1 LPKEIVNASIDHEQP
16 RAVPET
22 LRTLADIVYVG
33 NILAGTHFEC
43 LYRDTDPDAG
53 EAGIILQNYAD
64 LLPEIETDTREMQA
78 IFA

>member
-1 LPKEIVNASIDHEQP
+1 
-16 RAVPET
+16 

-43 LYRDTDPDAG
+43 LYQDTDPEAG
-53 EAGIILQNYAD
+53 EAGIVRQKYAE
-64 LLPEIETDTREMQA
+64 LLPEIETVTQEMQT